1 MKEKYSLAW
10 WLVTILFSLLLGGIL
25 SFLLFPHVVLWAGLS
40 LFICILLWD
49 ISERYQSSLVAR
61 INKVSSLQ
69 VAIDLSGQ
77 ERVCV
82 SDTQL
87 ATIQQR
93 ILLNPKTG
101 LEQMWNLIWT
111 SVKLSILFVKV
122 VPIALFWL
130 VVALVMFLPLEA
142 AEILRFLGNS
152 TPLEI
157 IQSLQATGSYQGTI
171 VRLFLTV
178 FAFSVLIMLIIGLNP
193 GLKNCWREALKR
205 QLQPKTTLQGIYIPS

>member
-1 MKEKYSLAW
+1 MKEKYSPAW
-10 WLVTILFSLLLGGIL
+10 WLVTTLFSLLLGGIL
-25 SFLLFPHVVLWAGLS
+25 SFLLFPHLLLWAGLS
-40 LFICILLWD
+40 LFICMLLWH

-61 INKVSSLQ
+61 INKGSSLQ
-69 VAIDLSGQ
+69 VAIDLSEQ

-101 LEQMWNLIWT
+101 LEQMWNVTWT
-111 SVKLSILFVKV
+111 SIKLSIAFVIV
-122 VPIALFWL
+122 VPVIVFWL

-142 AEILRFLGNS
+142 AEILMFLRDS

-157 IQSLQATGSYQGTI
+157 IQALQATASYQGTI
-171 VRLFLTV
+171 VSLCVTI
-178 FAFSVLIMLIIGLNP
+178 FAFSVPIMLIIGLNP

-205 QLQPKTTLQGIYIPS
+205 QLQPKTNLQGMYIPF